1 MAFSVSFLH
10 RIVSYFVIFFA
21 QLPGNTYFFFYFKIA
36 IVSCIDQFR
45 IFFFLSLSNVVVTE
59 VQATMRAWLLV
70 IAVLATF
77 QPIVQVA
84 STEDSSSSS
93 SVTSTQTSTTN
104 KNQLNRINNEEE
116 ETTTTTIASTAQQQQ
131 QPRTKPD
138 PETQVKIEENLLSL
152 FGMTSRP
159 RSIDRSKVII
169 PEAMTQ
175 LYAEITG
182 QELRTTNLPKPGL
195 HTKSANTVRSFQHE
209 GNYSPFDFIK
219 IFVCFFSACVLWTAN
234 QKIA

>member
-1 MAFSVSFLH
+1 
-10 RIVSYFVIFFA
+10 
-21 QLPGNTYFFFYFKIA
+21 
-36 IVSCIDQFR
+36 
-45 IFFFLSLSNVVVTE
+45 
-59 VQATMRAWLLV
+59 MRAWLLV

-84 STEDSSSSS
+84 STEDLSSSS

-104 KNQLNRINNEEE
+104 NKNNNQLNRINNEKEE
-116 ETTTTTIASTAQQQQ
+116 TATTTTTTSPTTTIETTAQQ
-131 QPRTKPD
+131 RTKPD
-138 PETQVKIEENLLSL
+138 SETQVQIEKNLLSL
-152 FGMTSRP
+152 FGMNSRP

-169 PEAMTQ
+169 PEAMKQ

-209 GNYSPFDFIK
+209 GNCLFVPIYILQLFFFLLLIHLKPVRDLHIRSLVDWWTQKSPSNGFI
-219 IFVCFFSACVLWTAN
+219 
-234 QKIA
+234 

>member
-1 MAFSVSFLH
+1 
-10 RIVSYFVIFFA
+10 
-21 QLPGNTYFFFYFKIA
+21 
-36 IVSCIDQFR
+36 
-45 IFFFLSLSNVVVTE
+45 
-59 VQATMRAWLLV
+59 MRAWLLV

-93 SVTSTQTSTTN
+93 SVTSTQTSATN
-104 KNQLNRINNEEE
+104 SNKLNQINNDNEG
-116 ETTTTTIASTAQQQQ
+116 TTTAQQR
-131 QPRTKPD
+131 PKPD
-138 PETQVKIEENLLSL
+138 PETQVQIEKNLLSL
-152 FGMTSRP
+152 FGMKSRP

-169 PEAMTQ
+169 PEAMKQ

-209 GNYSPFDFIK
+209 GN
-219 IFVCFFSACVLWTAN
+219 
-234 QKIA
+234 